1 MQRTSSTNHLHGS
14 RACRASRVISVF
26 IQRFTLLLSWFY
38 AYALKQHALLKKN
51 QQILALSCIVN
62 SQIHVCTCIHETHK
76 WNTILD
82 LQNLNDFI
90 VSTVKNKFT
99 QSKYNYATSVPLMN
113 VRALIINTCKLN
125 QICGSTSSS
134 QFSKMRHQNL
144 HGNVHVESF
153 IILAQWIVPQIF
165 KLLPKRHIFFDLV
178 IRFITNRKYA
188 FFCIF

>member
-1 MQRTSSTNHLHGS
+1 VNHQTKRCKFVLQRTSSTNHLHGS
-14 RACRASRVISVF
+14 RACKASRVISVL
-26 IQRFTLLLSWFY
+26 IQRSTWLLSWFY

-99 QSKYNYATSVPLMN
+99 QNKYNYATSVPLMN

-134 QFSKMRHQNL
+134 QFSKMRHQNP
-144 HGNVHVESF
+144 HGNVHIESF
-153 IILAQWIVPQIF
+153 ITPCPITTAF
-165 KLLPKRHIFFDLV
+165 K
-178 IRFITNRKYA
+178 A
-188 FFCIF
+188 CIYTEYVCKVGVMWPPG